1 MRPGGG
7 SNLSRAQQWTM
18 SVACAVAAV
27 SITFAF
33 TSADAASASRPQPRR
48 DLGIEQRITS
58 TQSVLRDPLLS
69 DGADSSPGAYLA
81 SMRQQLLSFY
91 EKRGFKPA
99 WIGGPMELSRA
110 EEALAV
116 LAHAEDQGLRRE
128 DYASPGVQ
136 RSKDPSQ
143 GKQAAEYDIS

>member
-7 SNLSRAQQWTM
+7 SDLGRARQWTM
-18 SVACAVAAV
+18 SVACAVAV
-27 SITFAF
+27 VGVILAF
-33 TSADAASASRPQPRR
+33 TSADAASASRAQPRR
-48 DLGIEQRITS
+48 NLGTEQRMLN
-58 TQSVLRDPLLS
+58 TQSVLRDMLLS
-69 DGADSSPGAYLA
+69 DGADSSAGAYSP

-91 EKRGFKPA
+91 EKRAFKPA

-116 LAHAEDQGLRRE
+116 LAHADDQGLRRE

-136 RSKDPSQ
+136 RSKHPSQ
-143 GKQAAEYDIS
+143 GKQAAE